1 MHRLT
6 EVSLIVTLKPQTFC
20 LSPKSSDTAP
30 PVVTLKNKTNGPGV
44 KSNTKTTEILRESES
59 HNETQKYPVDNCEKL
74 RSNISC
80 RKELQ
85 MVLCHVITRRT
96 STQLVQCCVSVPLLN
111 GFFDLCMHWANLLTT
126 A

>member
-59 HNETQKYPVDNCEKL
+59 HNETQKYPGDNCEKL

-85 MVLCHVITRRT
+85 MVLCHVTTRRT
-96 STQLVQCCVSVPLLN
+96 STQLVQYSVVFP
-111 GFFDLCMHWANLLTT
+111 CRY
-126 A
+126 